1 MNVVCKNIGCNER
14 FKWSAQMYHHLNNC
28 KYPEPPILSKYKK
41 VGNQFE
47 CNSCKKCFSHQPN
60 VTRHVIICKGI
71 KQKKVYKC
79 AECKKQ
85 FQYHSLLKK
94 HLVSHSRV
102 TYQCKSCQRVFKRSD
117 HFTKH
122 ELNCTV
128 ENSNLL
134 VPSFVS
140 NVLNS
145 TTIDLEVL
153 TLSNSDS
160 FVEDQLVPGNYEIDS
175 QLENDESVSLNE
187 NNDFVPSSNS
197 IVSVNTSCNW
207 KLYREANEKTKNLES
222 IIQSLTSPVKSTVKK
237 SWQIQF

>member
-14 FKWSAQMYHHLNNC
+14 FKWPAQMYRHLNNC
-28 KYPEPPILSKYKK
+28 KYLSKYKK

-60 VTRHVIICKGI
+60 VTRCVIICKGI
-71 KQKKVYKC
+71 RQKKVYKC

-102 TYQCKSCQRVFKRSD
+102 TYQGKSYQRVFKRSD
-117 HFTKH
+117 HFTKQ
-122 ELNCTV
+122 LNCTL

-175 QLENDESVSLNE
+175 QLENDESVNLNE
-187 NNDFVPSSNS
+187 NNDFVPSSIS
-197 IVSVNTSCNW
+197 IFSVTGSYAE
-207 KLYREANEKTKNLES
+207 KLMRKPKILNQLFS
-222 IIQSLTSPVKSTVKK
+222 H
-237 SWQIQF
+237 

>member
-1 MNVVCKNIGCNER
+1 MR
-14 FKWSAQMYHHLNNC
+14 
-28 KYPEPPILSKYKK
+28 
-41 VGNQFE
+41 
-47 CNSCKKCFSHQPN
+47 
-60 VTRHVIICKGI
+60 
-71 KQKKVYKC
+71 
-79 AECKKQ
+79 
-85 FQYHSLLKK
+85 K

-102 TYQCKSCQRVFKRSD
+102 TYQCKLCQRVFNPSD

-140 NVLNS
+140 SVLNS
-145 TTIDLEVL
+145 TTIGLEVL

-160 FVEDQLVPGNYEIDS
+160 FVEDQRVPGNCEIDS
-175 QLENDESVSLNE
+175 QLENNKSLSLNE
-187 NNDFVPSSNS
+187 NSDFVPSSNS

>member
-1 MNVVCKNIGCNER
+1 
-14 FKWSAQMYHHLNNC
+14 MYHHLNNC
-28 KYPEPPILSKYKK
+28 KYREPPILSKYKK

-47 CNSCKKCFSHQPN
+47 CNPCKKCFSHQPN

-71 KQKKVYKC
+71 NQEKVYKC
-79 AECKKQ
+79 AESKKQ

-94 HLVSHSRV
+94 HLVSHIRV
-102 TYQCKSCQRVFKRSD
+102 TYQCKSCQRVFKCSD

-145 TTIDLEVL
+145 ITIDLEVL

-160 FVEDQLVPGNYEIDS
+160 FVEDQLVPGNY
-175 QLENDESVSLNE
+175 
-187 NNDFVPSSNS
+187 
-197 IVSVNTSCNW
+197 
-207 KLYREANEKTKNLES
+207 
-222 IIQSLTSPVKSTVKK
+222 
-237 SWQIQF
+237 

>member
-1 MNVVCKNIGCNER
+1 
-14 FKWSAQMYHHLNNC
+14 MYRHLNNC
-28 KYPEPPILSKYKK
+28 KHPEPPILSKYKK
-41 VGNQFE
+41 VGKQFE
-47 CNSCKKCFSHQPN
+47 CNSCKKYFSHQPN

-71 KQKKVYKC
+71 KQKKVYRC
-79 AECKKQ
+79 AESKKQ

-134 VPSFVS
+134 VPPFVS

-145 TTIDLEVL
+145 KTIDL
-153 TLSNSDS
+153 
-160 FVEDQLVPGNYEIDS
+160 
-175 QLENDESVSLNE
+175 
-187 NNDFVPSSNS
+187 
-197 IVSVNTSCNW
+197 
-207 KLYREANEKTKNLES
+207 
-222 IIQSLTSPVKSTVKK
+222 
-237 SWQIQF
+237 